1 MCLPVAIRGVTG
13 GVKVAGVSNVT
24 FRHNKVHDNNGTG
37 LWSDICSTHV
47 HYIENVLVNNSGP
60 GVSHE
65 ISLNSTIRGNIA
77 CSNGWGKPHWL
88 WGGQLQVQN
97 SEGVVVSNNSVV
109 VGPTR
114 GTNGI
119 TLVQQNRTQC
129 ADQIGLPFHA
139 ARRNVFLDNR
149 VYYPAA
155 WGVSGGVADFKPV
168 DPALVMFSSE
178 ANNTWRGN
186 TYFVSAEERTVGGGE
201 HWEWAAQTE
210 NFSGWRRVS
219 TVVEWAT
226 GSVLATAPPDA
237 VLMEICS
244 LDQP

>member
-1 MCLPVAIRGVTG
+1 M
-13 GVKVAGVSNVT
+13 KVAGVDNVT

-47 HYIENVLVNNSGP
+47 HYIENLLVNNSGP

-65 ISLNSTIRGNIA
+65 ISLNSTIHGNIA

-109 VGPTR
+109 VGAAR
-114 GTNGI
+114 GTNGM

-139 ARRNVFLDNR
+139 ARRNAFLDNR

-155 WGVSGGVADFKPV
+155 WGVSGGVGDFQPADPG
-168 DPALVMFSSE
+168 LVMFSSA
-178 ANNTWRGN
+178 ANNTWQGN
-186 TYFVSAEERTVGGGE
+186 RYFVSADDRRAAGGGA
-201 HWEWAAQTE
+201 HWEWSAGTG
-210 NFSGWRRVS
+210 NFSEWTGASQVTGW
-219 TVVEWAT
+219 AA
-226 GSVLATAPPDA
+226 GSVLETVPPEA
-237 VLMEICS
+237 VLMEMCS
-244 LDQP
+244 LQQPWPPV